1 MLTQNRWEQFNFI
14 ADNKK
19 LKAKEKLLL
28 LMIFRYYNEEKGY
41 SYPSKATLK
50 ELCSFAN
57 NRDYYKELKSLEDK
71 GFITKETIKGIGCK
85 FYINL
90 DTHLQNDSECQ
101 NDTQCQNDTRCQND
115 TTTQCQ
121 NDTRG
126 ECQNDTTKRKRK
138 EKEKNIYMDLTFID
152 DVVKIE
158 KVELTQE
165 QYDTLKDKYGE
176 SELHNVI
183 VSLETYIANGK
194 KYTNHFLTLNNWLRN
209 NKSKDNIIPFNNREF
224 KRTPVSNN
232 NDYYKNMSKED
243 YY

>member
-1 MLTQNRWEQFNFI
+1 MEQTRWQQFNSI
-14 ADNKK
+14 IDNED

-28 LMIFRYYNEEKGY
+28 IAIFRYYNEEKGY
-41 SYPSKATLK
+41 SYPSKEKLK
-50 ELCSFAN
+50 KKCSFAN

-138 EKEKNIYMDLTFID
+138 ENKKNIYIDLNFID
-152 DVVKIE
+152 DVVGIE
-158 KVELTQE
+158 KVKLTQE

-176 SELHNVI
+176 SNLHNTI
-183 VSLETYIANGK
+183 VSLNTYIANGK
-194 KYTNHFLTLNNWLRN
+194 GSKYKNHYLTLNNWLRN

-224 KRTPVSNN
+224 KRTPVKKDNSDLRNE
-232 NDYYKNMSKED
+232 ED
-243 YY
+243 YL